1 MAGLRLQPIIEGTV
15 DDESTQVKLPSATA
29 DDPYTCE
36 YFYLANTHA
45 SQTLYWSG
53 STASTNSM
61 PLAAGKTILIAATID
76 QSNGIFLYGSAAS
89 TSYAIQPVG

>member
-15 DDESTQVKLPSATA
+15 DDESTEVKLPSTSGSA
-29 DDPYTCE
+29 YVCE

-76 QSNGIFLYGSAAS
+76 QNNGIFLYGSAAS

>member
-1 MAGLRLQPIIEGTV
+1 MAGLRLQAIIEGTV
-15 DDESTQVKLPSATA
+15 GESSTEVKLPSTSGS
-29 DDPYTCE
+29 PYVCE

-76 QSNGIFLYGSAAS
+76 QNNGIFLYGSAAS
-89 TSYAIQPVG
+89 TSYAINPVG